1 MENDNKSLWCIT
13 YHITSY
19 DMLSLSASFQRSL
32 DIIALALALAANIV
46 TKSSS

>member
-1 MENDNKSLWCIT
+1 MENDNKSLWYIT

-32 DIIALALALAANIV
+32 DIALALALAANIV
-46 TKSSS
+46 MKSSS